1 MPLAPELVTPE
12 LEAPADGSYQELLEG
27 HDWETH
33 LPPSPEGRLVRTADY
48 CPGCGASVHFLLRRE
63 EETILA
69 ARFTVPATIPGT
81 IPSQQPARLFILEHD
96 RMEPKTPEACR
107 QALRKLNPGPGPAWS
122 VPVDQDGQPRWEEK
136 HQPLEPELAPA
147 FPDILRRHRWKQE
160 RKQRRDGAREGEYLH
175 ECTLCRARMHV
186 HLDRRG
192 RITRAPGAAA
202 RGKRVPLPRRRER
215 RHPRHRRRVLRTRTS
230 APHPGITGRPGERGK
245 PDSAAGE
252 DPQAPGQPDEENM
265 KNGQNAVMESITR
278 KLEAQSIQVRAT
290 GAHGQKA
297 VDITTIDSD
306 PDTQCASP

>member
-48 CPGCGASVHFLLRRE
+48 CPGCGASVHFLLRPE

-107 QALRKLNPGPGPAWS
+107 QALRKLNPDPGPAWS

-136 HQPLEPELAPA
+136 HQPLEPEFAPA
-147 FPDILRRHRWKQE
+147 FPDILRRHQWKE
-160 RKQRRDGAREGEYLH
+160 RRNVAREGEYLH
-175 ECTLCRARMHV
+175 ECAVCRARMPRPPGQTGPH
-186 HLDRRG
+186 RPS
-192 RITRAPGAAA
+192 PGAPA

-230 APHPGITGRPGERGK
+230 APNPRRTGRAGERGK
-245 PDSAAGE
+245 PGSAAGE
-252 DPQAPGQPDEENM
+252 GPQAPGQPDEENM
-265 KNGQNAVMESITR
+265 KNEKKDQKAVMESPQNGR
-278 KLEAQSIQVRAT
+278 VAAFT
-290 GAHGQKA
+290 GRCGALG
-297 VDITTIDSD
+297 
-306 PDTQCASP
+306 

>member
-1 MPLAPELVTPE
+1 MPLAPELVMPE

-48 CPGCGASVHFLLRRE
+48 CPGCGASVHFLLRWE

-107 QALRKLNPGPGPAWS
+107 QALRKLNPGPGPAWA

-147 FPDILRRHRWKQE
+147 FPDILKQHQWKERRNV
-160 RKQRRDGAREGEYLH
+160 AREGEYLH
-175 ECTLCRARMHV
+175 ECALCRARMHV

-192 RITRAPGAAA
+192 RIARARVRLPAA
-202 RGKRVPLPRRRER
+202 RECHYHGGA
-215 RHPRHRRRVLRTRTS
+215 S
-230 APHPGITGRPGERGK
+230 AVTP
-245 PDSAAGE
+245 
-252 DPQAPGQPDEENM
+252 
-265 KNGQNAVMESITR
+265 V
-278 KLEAQSIQVRAT
+278 T
-290 GAHGQKA
+290 GAEFYGQELLRLTREELDAREKGESQA
-297 VDITTIDSD
+297 APPEKIRRPPANRTKRT
-306 PDTQCASP
+306 